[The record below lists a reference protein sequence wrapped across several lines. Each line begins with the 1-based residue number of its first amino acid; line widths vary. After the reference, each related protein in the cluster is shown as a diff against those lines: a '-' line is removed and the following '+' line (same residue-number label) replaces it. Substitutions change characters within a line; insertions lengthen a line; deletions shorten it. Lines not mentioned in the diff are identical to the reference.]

1 MAGQVVERVNAY
13 FGHKMID
20 DIRLV
25 QGAIAAA
32 RGRAAVGR
40 RPTPGEWPR

>member
-25 QGAIAAA
+25 QGAIAAPA
-32 RGRAAVGR
+32 ARAAAAGAR
-40 RPTPGEWPR
+40 RQESG